1 MVRRPERYESMDAT
15 VSLRAAT
22 AGDIPGMVAIWRE
35 SMVLHAALDPAYR
48 PQAAGHEAFGAFVA
62 QKIGSADAALQVAM
76 AGDRVA
82 AYGICVLR
90 RRPELFE
97 PGLHGLVTDL
107 DVAGAYR
114 RHGLGERILEA
125 LCSWLRA
132 RGVERIEAEMITAN
146 AISVGFWRK
155 QGFVPYYQ
163 AMFRAV

>member
-1 MVRRPERYESMDAT
+1 MDAT
-15 VSLRAAT
+15 LTLRAAT
-22 AGDIPGMVAIWRE
+22 PADVPGIVAIWRE

-48 PQAAGHEAFGAFVA
+48 PQETGHEAFGTFVA
-62 QKIGSADAALQVAM
+62 QTIGSADAAVQVAM
-76 AGDRVA
+76 AGDHVA

-90 RRPELFE
+90 RRPALFE

-107 DVAGAYR
+107 DVAGAFR
-114 RHGLGERILEA
+114 RQGLGERILET
-125 LCSWLRA
+125 LCAWLRA
-132 RGVERIEAEMITAN
+132 RGVERVEAEMITAN